1 MAGFEMGAGGRGHKI
16 CDLSLELQRP
26 LWQPHRGGWTGSGEA
41 QPDGELGGLQLHAEA
56 ACPAPE
62 PP

>member
-26 LWQPHRGGWTGSGEA
+26 SGSHTVG
-41 QPDGELGGLQLHAEA
+41 DGLEVGRPSQMGS
-56 ACPAPE
+56 
-62 PP
+62 